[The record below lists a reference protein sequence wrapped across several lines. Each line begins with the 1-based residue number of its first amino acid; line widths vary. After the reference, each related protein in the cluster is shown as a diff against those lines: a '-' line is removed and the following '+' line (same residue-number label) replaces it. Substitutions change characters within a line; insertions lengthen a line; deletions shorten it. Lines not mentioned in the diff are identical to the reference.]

1 MSDIVVL
8 AGKAKGYRF
17 EAVDGRLTVVDI
29 DATDG
34 NTGTTSL
41 TDAKTVR
48 FDDGDVDLGA
58 DTVSRVGEVKISSA
72 SNRASLVL
80 DDGSYYLSWL
90 TSVSNSNTDIHIQR
104 YDAAG
109 TATGDE
115 VGVTIAARASVI
127 IDPSGSF
134 VVVGNEFDSDGVV
147 NRTFVQRYDA
157 MGGIVSGEVD
167 LVDASKV
174 YTLSDGGFVTTSA
187 RSDGL
192 YVRLYDTNFAPINT
206 ETKLDSPLDAEA
218 FRAIAVTQLEDG
230 TYVVSWA
237 TFRVRNY
244 GTEDQYSQRYD
255 HLQVFSA
262 DGTALSGGKYMPYTP
277 EQGVAALQDGGFV
290 VTSVDE
296 DDSAY
301 PGDIVLRHFDADG
314 VPVGGQIAVSIT
326 TEFSQ
331 RSPSVAVLS
340 DGSYVVV
347 WLSQRTAFGKDDI
360 LARHFDSDGN
370 AIGGEIRI
378 NTTKGDAN
386 FVAGERSII
395 ALADGGYIVKWT
407 MEDSPGIFTQRVDAN
422 DNLAAFDI
430 SGTAG
435 NDTLNGGA
443 GVRIDGLAG
452 DDILNGVFMVGGD
465 GNDTYFVNN
474 VVDRVIEKSG
484 GASGVDTVRAG
495 IDYVLSDNVENLILT
510 GSGYLKG
517 TGNDLDNTITGN
529 NSPSNK
535 LTGNGGNDVL
545 NGGSG
550 NDTLIG
556 GSGND
561 TLNGGLSG
569 DQMEGG
575 TGNDTYYV
583 DGYSD
588 RITEVSNRASGG
600 IDTIIST
607 ISLNL
612 HSLVEN
618 LTLAGTANESGMGNS
633 LDNIIIG
640 NSGNNGLSGA
650 AGKDTLV
657 GGAGNDSL
665 NGGTGIDRMEGGTG
679 NDYYFVDQTTDVV
692 IESSASNGGID
703 TIISSVARSLGAYQ
717 ENLTLTDSLA
727 INGNGN
733 SLDNTLIGNANA
745 NTLRGFDGN
754 DVLDGGAGAD
764 TLDGGI
770 GNDVFILANGF
781 DTIID
786 SGGNDVIRSTISRTL
801 VDYSF
806 IERLTLQGTDNI
818 NGTGNAFKNT
828 ITGND
833 GDNTLDGGGSQD
845 TLAGGLGNDRYM
857 LAAGNDTVSD
867 SGGIDTIYSTIS
879 RSLMSYAEIER
890 LTLQGGANINGTGNL
905 LNNSL
910 AGNTGN
916 NTLIGAAGNDIISGG
931 AGNDILIGGTG
942 NDTLTGGSGKDAF
955 VLNAPP
961 SASTNVDQIADF
973 SVADDT
979 IRLENA
985 IFTKIGAAGALSSSA
1000 FVRNSTGHATTSSQR
1015 LIYESDTGELYYD
1028 SNGSASGGSV
1038 LIAVMDP
1045 NLAMTYKDFIII

>member
-8 AGKAKGYRF
+8 AGKASGYRF
-17 EAVDGRLTVVDI
+17 EAVNGRLTVVDI

-34 NTGTTSL
+34 DTGRTTL
-41 TDAKTVR
+41 TGAQTAR
-48 FDDGDVDLGA
+48 FDDRDIDLRA
-58 DTVSRVGEVKISSA
+58 DTVARVGEVKISSDA
-72 SNRASLVL
+72 GRSVFML
-80 DDGSYYLSWL
+80 DDGSYYLTWK
-90 TSVSNSNTDIHIQR
+90 TSETWTNTNVHIQR
-104 YDAAG
+104 FDASGVAI
-109 TATGDE
+109 GDE
-115 VGVTIAARASVI
+115 VEVVVAARASVI
-127 IDPSGSF
+127 LDPSGSF
-134 VVVGNEFDSDGVV
+134 LIVGNEFNNSDSGP
-147 NRTFVQRYDA
+147 TFIQRYDA
-157 MGGIVSGEVD
+157 IGNSVGGEVD
-167 LVDASKV
+167 LVESV
-174 YTLSDGGFVTTSA
+174 RVHTLSDGGFVTTA
-187 RSDGL
+187 KRSDGL
-192 YVRLYDTNFAPINT
+192 YARLYDANFTLVGA
-206 ETKLDSPLDAEA
+206 ETKLDSPGGQDGFVATSA
-218 FRAIAVTQLEDG
+218 TQLVG
-230 TYVVSWA
+230 GGYVVFWS
-237 TFRVRNY
+237 TYKIY
-244 GTEDQYSQRYD
+244 GENTEDESQVWSD
-255 HLQVFSA
+255 HLQVFGS
-262 DGTALSGGKYMPYTP
+262 DGTAVGGGKYIPSTF
-277 EQGVAALQDGGFV
+277 EQGVAALADGGFV
-290 VTSVDE
+290 VTSVEE
-296 DDSAY
+296 DPDAVA
-301 PGDIVLRHFDADG
+301 GDIVLQRFDATG
-314 VPVGGQIAVSIT
+314 VKIGSEIAVNVT
-326 TEFSQ
+326 TAYPSA
-331 RSPSVAVLS
+331 SPSVAVLA
-340 DGSYVVV
+340 DGGYVVV
-347 WLSQRTAFGKDDI
+347 WMSDQFGV
-360 LARHFDSDGN
+360 LARHFDSDGT

-378 NTTKGDAN
+378 NTTG
-386 FVAGERSII
+386 VGSSIRFDKSPVV
-395 ALADGGYIVKWT
+395 ALADGGYIVTWT
-407 MEDSPGIFTQRVDAN
+407 LSSSAGVYTQRVDA
-422 DNLAAFDI
+422 DGSLSAFNI
-430 SGTAG
+430 NGTAS

-443 GVRIDGLAG
+443 GVRINGLAG
-452 DDILNGVFMVGGD
+452 DDTLDGAAMVGGD
-465 GNDTYFVNN
+465 GNDTY
-474 VVDRVIEKSG
+474 VVDNSLDKVVEKSG
-484 GASGVDTVRAG
+484 TGSGIDTVRSSV
-495 IDYVLSDNVENLILT
+495 DFVLSDNVENLILT